1 MTTESKS
8 AQKFRA
14 RLRSLMHG
22 KRWNQ
27 SETARRLKVIRKV
40 WDQPRLNRVLSGDQ
54 PPTLDDLDD
63 LARVF
68 VIRPAELLVDEFGQV
83 DRRAGGDRRS
93 GVERRQKQE
102 LVWTPVEREHWSAA
116 HQKKKA

>member
-1 MTTESKS
+1 MTEESKS

-14 RLRSLMHG
+14 RLRSLMHE

-27 SETARRLKVIRKV
+27 SETARRLKVFRKV
-40 WDQPRLNRVLSGDQ
+40 WDQPRLNRVLRGDQ

-68 VIRPAELLVDEFGQV
+68 MVKPMDMLIDEYGQV
-83 DRRAGGDRRS
+83 DRRTGNQRRS
-93 GVERRQKQE
+93 GLERRHKQQAI
-102 LVWTPVEREHWSAA
+102 WTPVERQHWPKVV
-116 HQKKKA
+116 KKKA

>member
-1 MTTESKS
+1 MTAESKS

-27 SETARRLKVIRKV
+27 SETARRLKTIRKV
-40 WDQPRLNRVLSGDQ
+40 WDQPRVNRILRGDQ
-54 PPTLDDLDD
+54 PVTLEDLDD

-68 VIRPAELLVDEFGQV
+68 TIKPMDLLVDEYGQV

-93 GVERRQKQE
+93 GTERRQRQDAI
-102 LVWTPVEREHWSAA
+102 WTPVEREHWATV
-116 HQKKKA
+116 HKKKA